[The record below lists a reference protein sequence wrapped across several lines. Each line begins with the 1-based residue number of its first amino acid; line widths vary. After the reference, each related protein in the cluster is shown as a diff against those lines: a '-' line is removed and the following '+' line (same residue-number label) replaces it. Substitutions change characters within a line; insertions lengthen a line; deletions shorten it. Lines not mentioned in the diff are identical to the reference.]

1 LDTQSSSED
10 GRSHMSD
17 TSENGQNKE
26 KEISPL
32 ILKLEEGTESEIS
45 QIAKLIQ
52 ALADKLVRLNKA
64 EWRKIQ
70 IKDGRKGFA
79 LFFPASD
86 WEIVNDELIELNS
99 K

>member
-1 LDTQSSSED
+1 MDTQSSSED
-10 GRSHMSD
+10 GRSRMSD
-17 TSENGQNKE
+17 TSENGQSNE
-26 KEISPL
+26 KETSPL
-32 ILKLEEGTESEIS
+32 ILKLDEESESEIS

-52 ALADKLVRLNKA
+52 ALADKLIRANKA